1 MLNYFFFFIQAVFSS
16 MSRSLQKYLRLT
28 RQQPYFTR
36 EAIISHLATCL
47 SHDLSPRTFLERY
60 VQTES
65 QPLAT
70 LLFPALASTTNN
82 QEQSWTLI
90 CDPKISTDDEE
101 RRERISINQSIYS
114 NLIFVLKQQ
123 HAEHIAL
130 MCTFHQIPRVNLI
143 ERLFDSKQN
152 KYVLKL
158 NSETSV

>member
-1 MLNYFFFFIQAVFSS
+1 

-36 EAIISHLATCL
+36 ESIITHLATCL
-47 SHDLSPRTFLERY
+47 SHDLSPRAFLERY

-70 LLFPALASTTNN
+70 LLFPALATINEN
-82 QEQSWTLI
+82 AEQSWTI
-90 CDPKISTDDEE
+90 VCERTSSSTNDDE
-101 RRERISINQSIYS
+101 RQDQPAVNQMISS
-114 NLIFVLKQQ
+114 NLTLILKQQ

-130 MCTFHQIPRVNLI
+130 VCTFHRIPSVNLV
-143 ERLFDSKQN
+143 ERFFDLKKN
-152 KYVLKL
+152 KFVLKL

>member
-1 MLNYFFFFIQAVFSS
+1 MDFSHVQAVFSS

-36 EAIISHLATCL
+36 ESIITHLATCL
-47 SHDLSPRTFLERY
+47 SHDLSPRAFLERY

-70 LLFPALASTTNN
+70 LLFPALATINEN
-82 QEQSWTLI
+82 AEQSWTI
-90 CDPKISTDDEE
+90 VCERTSSSTNDDE
-101 RRERISINQSIYS
+101 RQDQPAVNQMISS
-114 NLIFVLKQQ
+114 NLTLILKQQ

-130 MCTFHQIPRVNLI
+130 VCTFHRIPSVNLV
-143 ERLFDSKQN
+143 ERFFDLKKN
-152 KYVLKL
+152 KFVLKL

>member
-1 MLNYFFFFIQAVFSS
+1 

-36 EAIISHLATCL
+36 ESIISHLSTCL

-60 VQTES
+60 IQTES

-70 LLFPALASTTNN
+70 LLFPALASITNTK

-90 CDPKISTDDEE
+90 CDPNEE
-101 RRERISINQSIYS
+101 RQEHICINQSIYS
-114 NLIFVLKQQ
+114 NLIFILKQQ
-123 HAEHIAL
+123 HAEHIGL
-130 MCTFHQIPRVNLI
+130 ICTFHEIPKINLI
-143 ERLFDSKQN
+143 EKFFDTKHN
-152 KYVLKL
+152 KFVLKL

>member
-1 MLNYFFFFIQAVFSS
+1 

-36 EAIISHLATCL
+36 ESIISHLSTCL

-60 VQTES
+60 VKTES

-70 LLFPALASTTNN
+70 LLFPALASITNN
-82 QEQSWTLI
+82 QEQSWTLV
-90 CDPKISTDDEE
+90 CDPQISTNDDE
-101 RRERISINQSIYS
+101 RREHIAINQSIYS

-130 MCTFHQIPRVNLI
+130 ICTFHQMPRVNLI
-143 ERLFDSKQN
+143 EKFFDSKHN
-152 KYVLKL
+152 KFVLKL

>member
-1 MLNYFFFFIQAVFSS
+1 

-36 EAIISHLATCL
+36 ESIISHLSTCL
-47 SHDLSPRTFLERY
+47 SHDLSPRAFLERY
-60 VQTES
+60 VQTEC

-70 LLFPALASTTNN
+70 LLFPALASITTN

-90 CDPKISTDDEE
+90 CNPQTSTNDDENYE
-101 RRERISINQSIYS
+101 NISINQSIYS
-114 NLIFVLKQQ
+114 NLVLILKQQ

-130 MCTFHQIPRVNLI
+130 ICTFYQMPKVNLI
-143 ERLFDSKQN
+143 EKFFDTKQN
-152 KYVLKL
+152 KFVLKL

>member
-1 MLNYFFFFIQAVFSS
+1 

-36 EAIISHLATCL
+36 ESIISHLATCL

-60 VQTES
+60 IQTES

-70 LLFPALASTTNN
+70 SLFPRLASIEKHC
-82 QEQSWTLI
+82 QQSWTLVY
-90 CDPKISTDDEE
+90 DPQMSTNDEKTGKN
-101 RRERISINQSIYS
+101 ISINQSIYS
-114 NLIFVLKQQ
+114 DLTIVMKQQ

-130 MCTFHQIPRVNLI
+130 MCTFYQIPKVTLF
-143 ERLFDSKQN
+143 EKFFDSKQN
-152 KYVLKL
+152 RFVLKL

>member
-1 MLNYFFFFIQAVFSS
+1 

-36 EAIISHLATCL
+36 EAIITHLSTCL

-70 LLFPALASTTNN
+70 LLFPALASLTNHN
-82 QEQSWTLI
+82 QEQSWTII
-90 CDPKISTDDEE
+90 CDPQISTNDDERQE
-101 RRERISINQSIYS
+101 KISINQTIYS
-114 NLIFVLKQQ
+114 NLVFVLKQQ

-130 MCTFHQIPRVNLI
+130 ICTFHQMPKVNLI
-143 ERLFDSKQN
+143 EKLFDSKQN
-152 KYVLKL
+152 KFVLKL

>member
-1 MLNYFFFFIQAVFSS
+1 

-36 EAIISHLATCL
+36 ESIISHLATCL

-60 VQTES
+60 VQVES

-70 LLFPALASTTNN
+70 LLFPALASMTNH
-82 QEQSWTLI
+82 QEQSWTII
-90 CDPKISTDDEE
+90 CDPQISTNDDE
-101 RRERISINQSIYS
+101 RRENISINQSIYS
-114 NLIFVLKQQ
+114 NLILVLKQQ

-130 MCTFHQIPRVNLI
+130 ICTFNQMPKVNLI
-143 ERLFDSKQN
+143 EKFFDSKHN
-152 KYVLKL
+152 KFVLKL

>member
-1 MLNYFFFFIQAVFSS
+1 

-36 EAIISHLATCL
+36 ESIISHLATCL
-47 SHDLSPRTFLERY
+47 SHDLSPRAFLERY

-70 LLFPALASTTNN
+70 LLFPALASTNAN
-82 QEQSWTLI
+82 QEQSWTLL
-90 CDPKISTDDEE
+90 CDTDDDE
-101 RRERISINQSIYS
+101 RRREQIPLNQSIQS

-130 MCTFHQIPRVNLI
+130 ICTFHPIPKVNLI
-143 ERLFDSKQN
+143 ERILDVKQN
-152 KYVLKL
+152 KFVLKL

>member
-1 MLNYFFFFIQAVFSS
+1 

-36 EAIISHLATCL
+36 ESIISHLTTCL

-70 LLFPALASTTNN
+70 LLFPALASITTNN
-82 QEQSWTLI
+82 QKQSWTLV
-90 CDPKISTDDEE
+90 CDSQTSTNTADE
-101 RRERISINQSIYS
+101 RRERISINESIDS
-114 NLIFVLKQQ
+114 NLICILKQQ
-123 HAEHIAL
+123 HAEHIGL
-130 MCTFHQIPRVNLI
+130 ICTFHRMPRVNLI
-143 ERLFDSKQN
+143 EKFFDAKHN
-152 KYVLKL
+152 KFVLKL